1 MAWSILNVVD
11 IILNNLMSAGILSPT
26 KKQYIQ
32 LNHRNTM
39 KYIAINANIK
49 FFLIMIICDKEH
61 ELNVHRKEEQPI
73 YIQYSCT

>member
-11 IILNNLMSAGILSPT
+11 IILNNLISAGILSPT
-26 KKQYIQ
+26 KKQCMQ

-49 FFLIMIICDKEH
+49 FFPYNDYM
-61 ELNVHRKEEQPI
+61 
-73 YIQYSCT
+73 

>member
-32 LNHRNTM
+32 LNHRSTM

-49 FFLIMIICDKEH
+49 FFPYNDYM
-61 ELNVHRKEEQPI
+61 
-73 YIQYSCT
+73 